1 MKLNT
6 YKERINS
13 GQLDRDENVFL
24 FESIFGDRYRKE
36 LMEMNKHDIIAR
48 IAEMLGP
55 SPNELGK
62 AEMIFNQVKYVI
74 ANYIIH
80 HEYNSPKGVSTDL
93 VAWLD
98 SQTNPDKSK
107 RLNKFISKFLK

>member
-1 MKLNT
+1 MK
-6 YKERINS
+6 INS
-13 GQLDRDENVFL
+13 YNEIDNSVQFNHDENVIL
-24 FESIFGDRYRKE
+24 YQCIFGDTYKKE
-36 LMEMNKHDIIAR
+36 LMEMNKHDIIVK

-55 SPNELGK
+55 SPLELGK
-62 AEMIFNQVKYVI
+62 AEMIFDRLKYVI

-80 HEYNSPKGVSTDL
+80 HEYNSPKGVSSEL

-98 SQTNPDKSK
+98 SLTNPDKSK